1 MLEQYVNSIFE
12 INNEIKNV
20 AAQGDFSKIAAL
32 VEKKKE
38 MINKIKGAIYVR
50 ISKMSPDSIKALA
63 EVINNLKKETIV
75 DLNSDIIDMR
85 NAIIN
90 WAFSKEEIIDM
101 RASYDDLYDELRD
114 ITIGAGENTITIAGT
129 HEFLDDDRNF
139 RKVYNALSSINGLS
153 KGAIELLKSCLIR
166 SHSNDYT
173 RYSLGQSKG
182 ILEALERKIEES
194 NYEGITSFYES
205 LDEFHAL
212 LADIK
217 PSSTDD
223 EFITED
229 SDVIYNLYEYLKKI
243 DYVYFDCCPSECADY
258 QLYHCAKFLPV
269 ENENGQLQVDY
280 KYKPTQFSQF
290 QIMKKEDLKKLVIKS
305 FIDSLKQL
313 NLLGDFKDSDDL
325 GAYLETHKEENNYE
339 SLINVYKVLASD
351 ELYDNY
357 KDFQDMI
364 RCSFQSAKMSE
375 SMHINNSF
383 FYSNRSSHTD
393 YLPFMETLFD
403 NLEENLSTTFVDNL
417 KKNGVSN
424 LISKSDI
431 YDEIISKYVSILN
444 DIQRKT
450 NRKDNDNRRIRLISA
465 TTGDLKSSANYFLRL
480 LAEDYESLK
489 TIVDKLKYSIEF
501 ERRFHE
507 EHSRS
512 EIEENDRLGRT
523 QQLDETF
530 GIKREENYDALAD
543 VLASSNSTKTR

>member
-32 VEKKKE
+32 VERKKE

-50 ISKMSPDSIKALA
+50 ISKMSPNSIKTLA
-63 EVINNLKKETIV
+63 GAINNLKKETIV
-75 DLNSDIIDMR
+75 DLNSDIKDMK

-101 RASYDDLYDELRD
+101 RTSYDYLYDYDELRD
-114 ITIGAGENTITIAGT
+114 ITIKVEDFGVLVAGN
-129 HEFLDDDRNF
+129 HEFIDDDRKF
-139 RKVYNALSSINGLS
+139 RKVRNLSTYSRDLS
-153 KGAIELLKSCLIR
+153 KGAVELLNSCLIPKV
-166 SHSNDYT
+166 SQ
-173 RYSLGQSKG
+173 YSIDQARG
-182 ILEALERKIEES
+182 ILEALEKKIKES
-194 NYEGITSFYES
+194 YYEGIASFYES
-205 LDEFHAL
+205 LDKFHEL

-217 PSSTDD
+217 PNSTDD

-243 DYVYFDCCPSECADY
+243 DYEYFNCCQKECGDY
-258 QLYHCAKFLPV
+258 QLYHCYKFLPV
-269 ENENGQLQVDY
+269 ENENAQLQVDY
-280 KYKPTQFSQF
+280 PYKSIQFSRF
-290 QIMKKEDLKKLVIKS
+290 QTMKREYLKQLVIKS

-313 NLLGDFKDSDDL
+313 NLLGDFKDGDDL
-325 GAYLETHKEENNYE
+325 GDYLESHKEDNNYE
-339 SLINVYKVLASD
+339 HLFNFYKALKSD

-357 KDFQDMI
+357 RDFQDMI
-364 RCSFQSAKMSE
+364 RCNFIGSKMKK
-375 SMHINNSF
+375 SMYINNRL
-383 FYSNRSSHTD
+383 FYSNRRSFDD
-393 YLPFMETLFD
+393 YLPFMVTLFD
-403 NLEENLSTTFVDNL
+403 NFVGDLRIAFVDNL

-465 TTGDLKSSANYFLRL
+465 TTGDLKSSANYFLKL

-507 EHSRS
+507 EHSKS

-523 QQLDETF
+523 QQFDETF